1 MAERAGQ
8 RPNSRQL
15 RILLL
20 LHDGYT
26 DQQIAEELYLGIRT
40 VEREINR
47 LMAMSATRTRFSLGA
62 AAARLGWLRSPSAA

>member
-20 LHDGYT
+20 MHDGYT
-26 DQQIAEELYLGIRT
+26 DQQIADELYLGMRT

-47 LMAMSATRTRFSLGA
+47 LMRMSGSRSRFTLGA
-62 AAARLGWLRSPSAA
+62 AATRLGWLGAATH